1 MNTNPRF
8 HINAVRSLGL
18 SINSNVLSLQW
29 NSSENHSIHTVG
41 DFYLDLLVSTVRRN
55 NYHYYLFIVFISN
68 ARPKYWFR
76 SSRFINPPA
85 VFMRPI
91 DQCSSGRSFMWVG
104 YLQEPRKTLP
114 EKITTDC
121 CFCSFVLY
129 LHGKIS
135 LSRSYKAPW
144 H

>member
-1 MNTNPRF
+1 MPGQS
-8 HINAVRSLGL
+8 IDLDQAVPFPPSQPPIFLILLHYRKSRLEGK
-18 SINSNVLSLQW
+18 SI
-29 NSSENHSIHTVG
+29 
-41 DFYLDLLVSTVRRN
+41 
-55 NYHYYLFIVFISN
+55 FI
-68 ARPKYWFR
+68 AAGE
-76 SSRFINPPA
+76 SRFINPPA

-135 LSRSYKAPW
+135 LSRSYKAP
-144 H
+144 